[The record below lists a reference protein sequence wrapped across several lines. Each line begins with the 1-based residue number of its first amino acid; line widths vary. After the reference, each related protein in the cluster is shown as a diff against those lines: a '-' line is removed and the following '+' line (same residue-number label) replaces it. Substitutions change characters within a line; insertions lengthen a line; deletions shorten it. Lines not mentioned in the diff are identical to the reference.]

1 MQIQSCLFTPIMQLN
16 FGPLKCFLNIF
27 EHLI

>member
-1 MQIQSCLFTPIMQLN
+1 MQIQSCPFTPIMQLK
-16 FGPLKCFLNIF
+16 FGPLKCLLNIF